1 MTTPDRPTPA
11 HARSRR
17 PFGPDML
24 GLVAW
29 LVLVFAVAAVGGW
42 ATSLSVGDW
51 YPTLNRPPLTPPDA
65 VFGPVWSVLFGLMG
79 LAAWHVWRRTGLLGA
94 PVAMG
99 LFLAQLALNLG
110 WSVLFFGIQRPD
122 LALVEILILW
132 PVILATLIAFWRID
146 RIAGALLLPYLL
158 WVAFAIYLNAGF
170 VYLN

>member
-146 RIAGALLLPYLL
+146 RIAGALLVPYLL

-170 VYLN
+170 VILN

>member
-1 MTTPDRPTPA
+1 
-11 HARSRR
+11 
-17 PFGPDML
+17 ML

-29 LVLVFAVAAVGGW
+29 LVLVFAVAALGGW

-51 YPTLNRPPLTPPDA
+51 YPTLTRPPLTPPDA

-146 RIAGALLLPYLL
+146 RIAGALLVPYLL

>member
-1 MTTPDRPTPA
+1 
-11 HARSRR
+11 
-17 PFGPDML
+17 ML